1 MKRPRDAALRD
12 AVRRQQCDRPA
23 CKGDGAAV
31 GTQRAG
37 NDIEDG
43 GFAGSIGA
51 DQAEDFAAAER
62 KARLVDGEQAAKGLA
77 HIRELQDRRVAHGVV
92 LRRTRPYKSGYGL
105 CQRRHRDMWQLRL
118 QKADHAVRQAI
129 DDQHENGAQD
139 DAEIVR
145 KRRDQHFE
153 QQDQRHGAEQR
164 TEQRAG
170 AAEQRHDHDLEGE
183 HRVERDRRV
192 DIGPARRHHR
202 PGHGHEGG
210 AHREQNELG
219 AGRVDAAV
227 AGDRLVLADDA
238 DGKAEPGV
246 ADQPAGDQYHDDERQ
261 QAASRCLPSGVG
273 EDVAPD
279 RAVDVDFVPG
289 DQLADEL
296 GQAEAED
303 HEIDSRQAQR
313 RQADD
318 QRHDD
323 ADNSCRNEHHR
334 PRQKIGEDRGRIGA
348 DAEEGCRRERD
359 VMGRTRRR
367 APRRSPAP

>member
-1 MKRPRDAALRD
+1 
-12 AVRRQQCDRPA
+12 
-23 CKGDGAAV
+23 
-31 GTQRAG
+31 
-37 NDIEDG
+37 
-43 GFAGSIGA
+43 
-51 DQAEDFAAAER
+51 
-62 KARLVDGEQAAKGLA
+62 
-77 HIRELQDRRVAHGVV
+77 
-92 LRRTRPYKSGYGL
+92 
-105 CQRRHRDMWQLRL
+105 MWQLRL

-153 QQDQRHGAEQR
+153 QQDERHGAEQR

-238 DGKAEPGV
+238 DGKAKPGV

-261 QAASRCLPSGVG
+261 QAPVDAFRGGVG

-279 RAVDVDFVPG
+279 RAVDVDFIPG

-323 ADNSCRNEHHR
+323 TDNSCRNEHHR
-334 PRQKIGEDRGRIGA
+334 PRQKIGEDGGRIGA
-348 DAEEGCRRERD
+348 DAEEGCRREGD
-359 VMGRTRRR
+359 VMGRTRKESPGGRQHREIQKADGECEVIAARNQWKGGKRR
-367 APRRSPAP
+367 DDDRSCGNKRQFSCSQRAGLPNRPVGRHRRTLRNSA